1 MTYKFDQIVKRSI
14 ALWELNTL
22 FLRNQMAPSI
32 PRYCCLVDGVGDK
45 EVVNL
50 FCATFY
56 SRYFFTSFGVTTL
69 SFKAAMFQGHHIFC
83 TTAIAHLG
91 HSRRTIFRSQVPP
104 VQNDLSEALES
115 KNLSSFVL
123 FLILGSPFFSLTKS

>member
-1 MTYKFDQIVKRSI
+1 M
-14 ALWELNTL
+14 
-22 FLRNQMAPSI
+22 
-32 PRYCCLVDGVGDK
+32 GDK

-83 TTAIAHLG
+83 RTAIAHLG

-104 VQNDLSEALES
+104 AQSNLSEALES

-123 FLILGSPFFSLTKS
+123 FLILGSLFCSFMYLTPFAKKRCEKGVLAEIYSLCASD